1 LRDKK
6 FKISIIKKKDLDI
19 LKKSE
24 RGSPMKISIVGAGGS
39 VGSSTAFYLATEKLA
54 DELVLIDNKKNLVQ
68 QHAMDMSTAVSTLGV
83 KVRAGIYEDMEGSD
97 IVINAAGAPQGVIK
111 DRMEMLPSNIVI
123 IKGIAENIKK
133 YASNAII
140 ITATNPAD
148 PMNYATYLAGGF
160 DRRQVM
166 GYTINDTF
174 RFRQF
179 LAKAFN
185 AKASEVDGLV
195 IGEHGSTQ
203 VLLFSTAKIS
213 GNPVDVSEDVKKDIY
228 AEISLI
234 LKLFEDLRAGRTAGW
249 TCAVGMATYVRAII
263 GDKKQLLPC
272 SAVLNGEYGLNR
284 ISMSVPAVIGRKGIE
299 EVRELGLADDER
311 NRLKNTVDK
320 LAPAMR
326 RVEKLLVSFSNQ

>member
-1 LRDKK
+1 
-6 FKISIIKKKDLDI
+6 
-19 LKKSE
+19 
-24 RGSPMKISIVGAGGS
+24 MKITIVGAGGS
-39 VGSSTAFYLATEKLA
+39 VGSPTAFYLATEKLA
-54 DELVLIDNKKNLVQ
+54 DELVLIDYRENLAQ

-83 KVRAGIYEDMEGSD
+83 KVRAGIYEDMAGSD

-111 DRMEMLPSNIVI
+111 DRMEMLPANTVI

-133 YASNAII
+133 YAPNAVI

-148 PMNYATYLAGGF
+148 PMNYATYLTGGF

-174 RFRQF
+174 RYRQL
-179 LAKAFN
+179 LATSFN

-203 VLLFSTAKIS
+203 VLLFSTVKIA
-213 GNPVDVSEDVKKDIY
+213 GKPVEVSEDVQKNIY
-228 AEISLI
+228 AEILLI
-234 LKLFEDLRAGRTAGW
+234 LKRLEEFKAGRTAGW

-272 SAVLNGEYGLNR
+272 SVILNGEYGLNK
-284 ISMSVPAVIGRKGIE
+284 ISMSVPAVIGRNGIE
-299 EVRELGLADDER
+299 GVDELELADDER
-311 NRLKNTVDK
+311 NRLKNAIRT
-320 LAPAMR
+320 LTPAMR
-326 RVEKLLVSFSNQ
+326 KVEELLSSLKNQ